1 MNEHQPPSRSA
12 FPSSGCASL
21 ERQEAQVS
29 RGARKRTAAGPP
41 PPGASPERPVTIVGG
56 GSIGVAWAVVF
67 ARGGRAVGLFEPDE
81 NRRRLVPAELQRRLE
96 ALAEAGLID
105 EEPATIAA
113 RVEVHDDLS
122 ASVKAASYV
131 QECAPENAGVKRCL
145 FEDLGRLA
153 PEDAVLASSS
163 SALPVSA
170 IAGDLGC
177 RARCLVAHPGNPP
190 YLLPVVELVPAP
202 FTAPGAVDFAEAL
215 LGSVGMSPVRVRREV
230 EGFVFNRLQG
240 AVLREAYCLVRDG
253 VATPEDVDRVM
264 RDGPGRRW
272 SILGPFE
279 VAELNTRGGIDAHAR
294 LLGPAYARMGA
305 ERGQDD
311 PWTDELVA
319 TVSKAVQAR
328 FPREAWEENVAWRD
342 RALMALEACR
352 RAHPVLRG
360 PSSTLLD
367 VAMAPEPD
375 SKRDAPSAPATPS
388 PPPAGGAKG

>member
-12 FPSSGCASL
+12 FPSSGRASF
-21 ERQEAQVS
+21 ERQGAQVS
-29 RGARKRTAAGPP
+29 RGAPEPTRAAAEPQ
-41 PPGASPERPVTIVGG
+41 RPVGIVGG

-67 ARGGRAVGLFEPDE
+67 ARGRRQVTVFEPDE

-96 ALAEAGLID
+96 ALAEAGLLD
-105 EEPATIAA
+105 EEPGALAG
-113 RVEVHDDLS
+113 RVEVYDDLV
-122 ASVKAASYV
+122 AGVKAACYV
-131 QECAPENAGVKRCL
+131 QECAPEDVAVKRSL
-145 FEDLGRLA
+145 FEELGRFA
-153 PEDAVLASSS
+153 PDDAVLASSS

-170 IAGDLGC
+170 IAADLHC

-215 LGSVGMSPVRVRREV
+215 LSSVGMSPVRVRREV

-253 VATPEDVDRVM
+253 VATPEDIDRVM

-311 PWTDELVA
+311 PWTDDLVA
-319 TVSKAVQAR
+319 TVSAAVQAR
-328 FPREAWEENVAWRD
+328 FPRGAWEDNVDWRD

-352 RAHPVLRG
+352 RANPVLRG
-360 PSSTLLD
+360 PSPTPVNID
-367 VAMAPEPD
+367 MPAEPGPTANAPD
-375 SKRDAPSAPATPS
+375 DTPAPS
-388 PPPAGGAKG
+388 PPPARGTTR

>member
-1 MNEHQPPSRSA
+1 MNEHQAPGRPT
-12 FPSSGCASL
+12 FPSSGRTSSD
-21 ERQEAQVS
+21 RQGAQVS
-29 RGARKRTAAGPP
+29 PGGDEPTRAA
-41 PPGASPERPVTIVGG
+41 AEPERPVGIVGG

-67 ARGGRAVGLFEPDE
+67 ARGRRHVSIFEPDE
-81 NRRRLVPAELQRRLE
+81 DRRRLVPAELRRRLE

-105 EEPATIAA
+105 EEPATRAG
-113 RVEVHDDLS
+113 RVEVHDDLV
-122 ASVKAASYV
+122 ACVKAAGYV
-131 QECAPENAGVKRCL
+131 QECAPENVAVKRSL
-145 FEDLGRLA
+145 FEELGRFA
-153 PEDAVLASSS
+153 PDDAVLASSS

-170 IAGDLGC
+170 FAGDLGC
-177 RARCLVAHPGNPP
+177 RSRCLVAHPGNPP

-202 FTAPGAVDFAEAL
+202 FTAPGAVDFADAL
-215 LGSVGMSPVRVRREV
+215 LSSVGMSPVRVRREV

-279 VAELNTRGGIDAHAR
+279 VAELNTRGGIEAHAR

-311 PWTDELVA
+311 PWTDDLVA
-319 TVSKAVQAR
+319 TVSEAVQAR
-328 FPREAWEENVAWRD
+328 LPRDAWEDNVDWRD

-352 RAHPVLRG
+352 RANPVFRG
-360 PSSTLLD
+360 PSSTR
-367 VAMAPEPD
+367 VNAGGGTA
-375 SKRDAPSAPATPS
+375 APS
-388 PPPAGGAKG
+388 PPPAGGATG